1 MKSITRTARTVLT
14 VAAFTLVVSTA
25 ADARGHGREIQ
36 YSVTV
41 TNSTK
46 AVQFT
51 PIAAATHNRGIA
63 LFELGEPA
71 STPLADVA
79 ESGDIS
85 ALAAVLEDSSAVAN
99 ISSTEGLLE
108 AGKSTTFTITTTRG
122 NGLFSMAAMLLPTN
136 DAYDAGSEPNDE
148 VCANIPGPFCGGE
161 GRSADDSNA
170 EGFVHMANGIHGIA
184 DVPAQTYDWRGAVA
198 DGILYVCKTAFKNN
212 TLSPIA
218 ITTKDTG
225 QCFLTTLNIPYAA
238 CCITA
243 PSCVVE
249 PMYCAITIPDIALL
263 LSIQK

>member
-1 MKSITRTARTVLT
+1 MKSITSTARTVLT
-14 VAAFTLVVSTA
+14 AAAIALLASSA
-25 ADARGHGREIQ
+25 ANANGKHREIK

-71 STPLADVA
+71 STSLADVA

-85 ALAAVLEDSSAVAN
+85 ALASVLENSNAVAN
-99 ISSTEGLLE
+99 IASTEGLLE
-108 AGKSTTFTITTTRG
+108 AGDSTTFTITTTRG

-136 DAYDAGSEPNDE
+136 DSFVALDSVYLPRYGSRTYYAHAYDAGSEPNDE

-198 DGILYVCKTAFKNN
+198 EVT
-212 TLSPIA
+212 
-218 ITTKDTG
+218 ITRT
-225 QCFLTTLNIPYAA
+225 Y
-238 CCITA
+238 
-243 PSCVVE
+243 
-249 PMYCAITIPDIALL
+249 
-263 LSIQK
+263 